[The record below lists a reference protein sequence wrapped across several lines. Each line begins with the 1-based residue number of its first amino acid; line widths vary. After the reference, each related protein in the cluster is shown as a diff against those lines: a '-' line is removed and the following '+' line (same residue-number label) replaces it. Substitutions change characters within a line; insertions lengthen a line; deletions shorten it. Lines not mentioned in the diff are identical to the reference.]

1 MTLRPLGRTAVL
13 AGAAITAYIAAVRP
27 GIAVGAPPRRRSP
40 RRWPGD
46 ELVAEPVTSATHA
59 ITIGAPAGAIW
70 PWLVQLGQNRGWRSS
85 GEMAAAMFAPGVPVI
100 VLLRSDVIAF
110 AAVCGLHC
118 ALMMAAM
125 LALMLYRRSE
135 YTM

>member
-1 MTLRPLGRTAVL
+1 VAV
-13 AGAAITAYIAAVRP
+13 
-27 GIAVGAPPRRRSP
+27 
-40 RRWPGD
+40 
-46 ELVAEPVTSATHA
+46 
-59 ITIGAPAGAIW
+59 PAGAE
-70 PWLVQLGQNRGWRSS
+70 PWLAQLRRDGRGDV
-85 GEMAAAMFAPGVPVI
+85 APGIPVI